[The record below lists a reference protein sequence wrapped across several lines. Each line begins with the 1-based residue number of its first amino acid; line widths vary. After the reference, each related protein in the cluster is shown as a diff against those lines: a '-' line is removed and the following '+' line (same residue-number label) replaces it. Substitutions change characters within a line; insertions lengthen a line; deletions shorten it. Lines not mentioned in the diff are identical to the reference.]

1 MLISNKNFQENLIN
15 FLLIVLPLS
24 FILGNLAI
32 NLNIIILIVTVLLF
46 YRGQILKIKFLIIDK
61 IIILFFF
68 YILTNGIINN
78 YFFEFSNP
86 PNEEFLLTKSLA
98 YIRYLFLY
106 FVIRFLVLKKLIKYK
121 YLFFIFGMFGFFV
134 SVDIIVQYFFGK
146 DLLGFEG
153 SGRRLSGP
161 FQDEY
166 VAGAFI
172 QRFFIFL
179 PLAIILYWKK
189 EKKFFYYLLVMFVF
203 FIGLFG
209 ITFSGNRVPLVLFVL
224 TVTIFLIY
232 QKDFHKILIVTLSIF
247 ISCVYYLANNNAEF
261 GHHYKGFVYKGFQIT
276 DYLKNKINNNSIEF
290 LANSHIKEIETGI
303 LTWKQNKF
311 FGGGIK
317 SFFFNCVKIE
327 NSIMDRYGG
336 TNCNSHPHNYYLQI
350 AVELGIFG
358 LFIVIYLFFLLLY
371 KIIKFLHFSKNNLEE
386 RNMLIP
392 FYALLIAEIF
402 PFKSSGSFFTTA
414 TSTFIFILIPF
425 IVSFTEKKKLNHDKK

>member
-1 MLISNKNFQENLIN
+1 MLTSNSNFKVNLIN
-15 FLLIVLPLS
+15 FFLFVLPLS

-32 NLNIIILIVTVLLF
+32 NLNIVILILTVLLF
-46 YRGQILKIKFLIIDK
+46 YRGQIFKIEFLFIDK
-61 IIILFFF
+61 IIIFFFF

-86 PNEEFLLTKSLA
+86 PHEEFLLTKSLA

-106 FVIRFLVLKKLIKYK
+106 FVIRFLVFEKLIKYK
-121 YLFFIFGMFGFFV
+121 FLFFIFGMFGFFV
-134 SVDIIVQYFFGK
+134 SVDIIFQYFSGK

-153 SGRRLSGP
+153 SGRRLGGP

-166 VAGAFI
+166 IAGAFI
-172 QRFFIFL
+172 QRFIIFL
-179 PLAIILYWKK
+179 PLAMILYWKK
-189 EKKFFYYLLVMFVF
+189 EKKIFYYLLLMSII

-232 QKDFHKILIVTLSIF
+232 QKDFHKILIVILSVFIF
-247 ISCVYYLANNNAEF
+247 CVYYLANNNAEF
-261 GHHYKGFVYKGFQIT
+261 GHHYKGFVSKGFQIT
-276 DYLKNKINNNSIEF
+276 DYLKNKINNKTEF

-327 NSIMDRYGG
+327 NSIMDKYGG

-350 AVELGIFG
+350 AAELGILG
-358 LFIVIYLFFLLLY
+358 LLIIIYSFSYLLY

-386 RNMLIP
+386 RNMLIA
-392 FYALLIAEIF
+392 FYALFIAEIF
-402 PFKSSGSFFTTA
+402 PFKTSGSFFTTA

-425 IVSFTEKKKLNHDKK
+425 IVSFIEKKLDHDEK